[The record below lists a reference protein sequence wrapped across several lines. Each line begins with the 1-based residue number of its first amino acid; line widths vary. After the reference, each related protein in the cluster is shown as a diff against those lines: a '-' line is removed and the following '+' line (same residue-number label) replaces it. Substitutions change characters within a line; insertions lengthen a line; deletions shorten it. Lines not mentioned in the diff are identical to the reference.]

1 MSFKRKNLVVAGL
14 TLALLV
20 ASFYE
25 LPGVAMASSY
35 SGGRG
40 LCDVSTGTECTSD
53 ATCRAGHLQ
62 AGCQRRL
69 LRRCLRTAPRRI
81 VPCRPDACAK
91 SCAAATT
98 GRRRRRSPGDD
109 ERPPPQEKPAT
120 TTTPGWQGMRIPNGL
135 YMRGS

>member
-14 TLALLV
+14 TLQALLV

-62 AGCQRRL
+62 AEGQRRL
-69 LRRCLRTAPRRI
+69 LRRRLRTAPRRI
-81 VPCRPDACAK
+81 VPCRPDACAN

-98 GRRRRRSPGDD
+98 GRRRRRSLGDD
-109 ERPPPQEKPAT
+109 ERPPEKPAT